1 MISRRLNIVLSDP
14 NGIVVAEV
22 TLPTVIRSDAQLSA
36 NDIHGWKV
44 RVKLIDVEETPLTP

>member
-14 NGIVVAEV
+14 NGVVVAEV
-22 TLPTVIRSDAQLSA
+22 TLPTIIRPDAQLSA
-36 NDIHGWKV
+36 NDIHSWKV